1 MGDKQATCSLCHRSY
16 GAGFESTSGND
27 IWRARRMLRR
37 RGLVDDETDLDDND
51 HGNGPLIGSSND
63 GVARVCVFCAQFVT
77 TAVTR
82 DCRRLDETR
91 CALQRPSTTNRRA
104 MSLVVRHDASASI
117 DNSIETLRSLPNDL
131 NRILHIRPSTS
142 ASPRATLCNL
152 KHQQQREAHAI
163 AQDLHPRR
171 ARGRQPVSVG
181 APTSATQFDRRRLL
195 GPTPV
200 VPPGVKTRPYVTTTS
215 PVHHF
220 KAGTL
225 VTTTSG
231 RFARLEVRW
240 PAL

>member
-1 MGDKQATCSLCHRSY
+1 MGERRTTTCALCHRSY

-37 RGLVDDETDLDDND
+37 RGLVHDDDGNDDL
-51 HGNGPLIGSSND
+51 LTCSAND

-91 CALQRPSTTNRRA
+91 CALQRPSTTTKRA

-117 DNSIETLRSLPNDL
+117 INSVETLRSLPTDL
-131 NRILHIRPSTS
+131 NRILRIRPSTS
-142 ASPRATLCNL
+142 SSPRATLCNL
-152 KHQQQREAHAI
+152 KLQQQREARTI
-163 AQDLHPRR
+163 LAQDLRPRR
-171 ARGRQPVSVG
+171 TSGRRPVVG
-181 APTSATQFDRRRLL
+181 TSAATPVDRLRLL

-200 VPPGVKTRPYVTTTS
+200 VPPAGVQTRPYRTAAS
-215 PVHHF
+215 PVHHV

-225 VTTTSG
+225 VQTTSG